1 MDAKEI
7 HAELTKIFRSVFRD
21 ETLVA
26 DPAMTAKDVAGW
38 DSLRNIR
45 LMLTIEKAYKVRFS
59 ASEIGTLKNVGDL
72 VRLIQAK
79 I

>member
-7 HAELTKIFRSVFRD
+7 YAELTKIFRSVFRD
-21 ETLVA
+21 DTLVA
-26 DPAMTAKDVAGW
+26 DPTMTAKDVAGW

-45 LMLTIEKAYKVRFS
+45 LMLTIEKTYKVRFS
-59 ASEIGTLKNVGDL
+59 TSEIGTLKNVGDL

>member
-7 HAELTKIFRSVFRD
+7 YGELTKIFRSVFRD

-45 LMLTIEKAYKVRFS
+45 LMLTIEKTYKVRFS
-59 ASEIGTLKNVGDL
+59 AAEIGTLKNVGDL